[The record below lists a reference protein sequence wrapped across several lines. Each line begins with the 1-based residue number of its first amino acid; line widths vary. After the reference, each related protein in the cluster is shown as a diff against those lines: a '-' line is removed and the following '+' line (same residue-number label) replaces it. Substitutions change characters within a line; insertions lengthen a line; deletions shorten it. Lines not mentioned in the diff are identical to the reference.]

1 MKTDILIKFPR
12 SMGKTTNMNYEQFA
26 IWLHGFLEI
35 SNAEE
40 INKEQ
45 TQIIKDHLALLFEK
59 KTPDRSKKI
68 QDDSFEHLKKLVE
81 EAEKKRPKDIGFPKY
96 PPYAPM
102 PTYPGFD
109 PYKITCGDDTTPPLP
124 DLGTTVSDA
133 HPCQEIDLGEQFVGV
148 DMKFDAEAH
157 KTKTYC

>member
-1 MKTDILIKFPR
+1 
-12 SMGKTTNMNYEQFA
+12 MNYEQFA

-59 KTPDRSKKI
+59 KTPDRSKKKEE
-68 QDDSFEHLKKLVE
+68 DSLEHFKKLAE
-81 EAEKKRPKDIGFPKY
+81 EWEKRHPKDIDYPKY
-96 PPYAPM
+96 PPFAPMPM

-109 PYKITCGDDTTPPLP
+109 PHKIICSDGTGSPPPELGDS
-124 DLGTTVSDA
+124 VSDLN
-133 HPCQEIDLGEQFVGV
+133 PCQEISLGKQFEGVG
-148 DMKFDAEAH
+148 MQFDVE
-157 KTKTYC
+157 KYKERPVC

>member
-1 MKTDILIKFPR
+1 
-12 SMGKTTNMNYEQFA
+12 MNYEQFA

-35 SNAEE
+35 SNAET

-59 KTPDRSKKI
+59 KTPDRSKK
-68 QDDSFEHLKKLVE
+68 KE
-81 EAEKKRPKDIGFPKY
+81 EKTDLQILQEKIKEIEEQNKDKFPCY
-96 PPYAPM
+96 PPYAPMPM

-109 PYKITCGDDTTPPLP
+109 PHKIICSDGTGSPPP
-124 DLGTTVSDA
+124 ELGTSVSDLN
-133 HPCQEIDLGEQFVGV
+133 PCQEISLGTQFEGVG
-148 DMKFDAEAH
+148 MQFDAEAH

>member
-1 MKTDILIKFPR
+1 
-12 SMGKTTNMNYEQFA
+12 MNYEQFA

-35 SNAEE
+35 SNAET

-59 KTPDRSKKI
+59 KTPIRKEKKEE
-68 QDDSFEHLKKLVE
+68 DTLEHFKKLAE
-81 EAEKKRPKDIGFPKY
+81 EWEKRRPKDTEYPKY

-102 PTYPGFD
+102 PMPTYPGFD
-109 PYKITCGDDTTPPLP
+109 PHKIICSDGTGSPLP
-124 DLGTTVSDA
+124 ELGTTVSDA
-133 HPCQEIDLGEQFVGV
+133 HLCQEINLGKQFVGV
-148 DMKFDAEAH
+148 DMKFDAEVH

>member
-1 MKTDILIKFPR
+1 
-12 SMGKTTNMNYEQFA
+12 MNYEQFA

-35 SNAEE
+35 SNAET

-59 KTPDRSKKI
+59 KTPIRKEKKEE
-68 QDDSFEHLKKLVE
+68 DTLEHFKKLAE
-81 EAEKKRPKDIGFPKY
+81 EWEKRRPKNTEYSKY
-96 PPYAPM
+96 PPYAPMPM

-109 PYKITCGDDTTPPLP
+109 PYKITCSDGTRSPLP
-124 DLGTTVSDA
+124 ELGTSVSDA
-133 HPCQEIDLGEQFVGV
+133 HPCQEIALGEQFAGV
-148 DMKFDAEAH
+148 DMQFDAEAH

>member
-1 MKTDILIKFPR
+1 
-12 SMGKTTNMNYEQFA
+12 MNYEQFA

-35 SNAEE
+35 SSAEE

-59 KTPDRSKKI
+59 KTPDRIKKKEE
-68 QDDSFEHLKKLVE
+68 DALDSLKKL
-81 EAEKKRPKDIGFPKY
+81 EKEWEKRRPKDTEYPKY
-96 PPYAPM
+96 PPFAPMPM
-102 PTYPGFD
+102 PTYPDFN
-109 PYKITCGDDTTPPLP
+109 PHKIICSDGTAAPLP
-124 DLGTTVSDA
+124 ELGTSVSDSN
-133 HPCQEIDLGEQFVGV
+133 PCQEISLGKQFVGV